1 MKYDGK
7 VVVVTGAG
15 SGMGRAM
22 VSEFVAQGGR
32 VAALGQTLDK
42 IRQTAE
48 LAGGPGEV
56 MAIRA
61 DVAVEANVSPRL
73 MRYRTLGTYR
83 PALQQFRCAG

>member
-32 VAALGQTLDK
+32 VAALGRTLDK
-42 IRQTAE
+42 IRQTVE
-48 LAGGPGEV
+48 LGGGPERV

-61 DVAVEANVSPRL
+61 DVAVDR
-73 MRYRTLGTYR
+73 RD
-83 PALQQFRCAG
+83 